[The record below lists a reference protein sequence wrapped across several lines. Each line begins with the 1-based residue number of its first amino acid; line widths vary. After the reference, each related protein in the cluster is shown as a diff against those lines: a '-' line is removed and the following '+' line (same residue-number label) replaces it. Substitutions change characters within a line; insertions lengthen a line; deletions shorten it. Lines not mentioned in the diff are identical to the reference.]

1 MEKEW
6 FSKLTEE
13 QKAKLSKLEG
23 GTEALITF
31 CKEEK
36 LDLPDDLLDAVS
48 GGDALFGCLQLDTCP
63 DNYCGWL

>member
-13 QKAKLSKLEG
+13 QKEKLSQLEG
-23 GTEALITF
+23 GTDALITF

-36 LDLPDDLLDAVS
+36 LDLPDDLLEAVS
-48 GGDALFGCLQLDTCP
+48 GGRGNPCFQV
-63 DNYCGWL
+63 YCTSYNTFI

>member
-1 MEKEW
+1 MENEW

-23 GTEALITF
+23 GTEALIAF

-36 LDLPDDLLDAVS
+36 LDLPDDVLDAVS
-48 GGDALFGCLQLDTCP
+48 GGTGCPVDMLDP
-63 DNYCGWL
+63 R